1 MNDESSA
8 VAKLHQLSTDP
19 SINKLLNDIVEPLR
33 KYTETQN
40 KRMNELILIGVAL
53 SSTRN
58 LDVLLE
64 MIVDKA
70 REFTNAD
77 GGTLYLVNDDETH
90 LDFSIIQTESLG
102 FRMGGAT
109 GGKITFPSVP
119 LMVDGEPNNSNVC
132 ASVANSGRL
141 VSIPDV
147 YEVDGYD
154 FQGTRGFDAGNNYRS
169 KSMLVVP
176 LLNHEFEI
184 IGVLQLI
191 NARNIENGETIEF
204 DSEYLVL
211 TESLAS
217 QAAVALTNA
226 RLINDMQ
233 ELFESFIQTIASAID
248 EKSPYTGGHITR
260 VANLTVDIA
269 KRMNDAATGYYAET
283 NFNEDVLAELRIA
296 AWLHDTGKITTPEY
310 VVDKRTKLETIFDR
324 KELVRFRFELA
335 MANARNEADSDAKI
349 AKLKDDLEYVMGS
362 NATGEFISDEK
373 LARLKEIGETK
384 LMTSQGEETLLT
396 ENELYNLCIRKGN
409 LTAEERKV
417 IENHALMTIRL
428 LEKLPFPKKLRNVPS
443 IAGAHH
449 EKLNGKGYP
458 LGLTGD
464 QITLQARIMALAD
477 IFEALTA
484 KDRPYKDPKKMSEV
498 MRIIGFFVKDNELD
512 ANLVEFFIEENMHIE
527 YAKEHLDIE
536 QLDIE

>member
-1 MNDESSA
+1 MNDEKSM

-19 SINKLLNDIVEPLR
+19 LINKLLNDIVNPLK
-33 KYTETQN
+33 KYTETQA

-58 LDVLLE
+58 LNVLLE
-64 MIVDKA
+64 LIVDKA

-77 GGTLYLVNDDETH
+77 GGTLYLINDEETH
-90 LDFSIIQTESLG
+90 LDFSIVQTESLG
-102 FRMGGAT
+102 FRMGGASGT
-109 GGKITFPSVP
+109 SITIPSVP
-119 LMVDGEPNNSNVC
+119 LNLDGKPNHSHVC

-147 YEVDGYD
+147 YEVEGYD
-154 FQGTRGFDAGNNYRS
+154 FQGTRGFDQGNNYRS

-191 NARNIENGETIEF
+191 NARELSTGETIEF
-204 DSEYLVL
+204 DTEYLVL
-211 TESLAS
+211 TEALAS

-226 RLINDMQ
+226 RLINDME
-233 ELFESFIQTIASAID
+233 ELFEAFIRTIASAID

-269 KRMNDAATGYYAET
+269 NRINEINSGFYADT
-283 NFNEDVLAELRIA
+283 KFSEDILSELRIA

-310 VVDKRTKLETIFDR
+310 VIDKRTKLETIFDR
-324 KELVRFRFELA
+324 KEMVRYRFELA
-335 MANARNEADSDAKI
+335 MANARHEDNAEAKI
-349 AKLKDDLEYVMGS
+349 EKLKDDLEYVMGS

-373 LARLKEIGETK
+373 LARLKEISEIK
-384 LMTSQGEETLLT
+384 VMTSQGEETILT

-417 IENHALMTIRL
+417 IENHALMTIKL
-428 LEKLPFPKKLRNVPS
+428 LEQLPFPKKLRDVPS

-458 LGLTGD
+458 LGLAGD
-464 QITLQARIMALAD
+464 EINIQARIMTLAD

-498 MRIIGFFVKDNELD
+498 MRIVGFMVKDNELD
-512 ANLVEFFIEENMHIE
+512 KNLVDFFIDQKMHIE
-527 YAKEHLDIE
+527 YAKEHLDPQ
-536 QLDIE
+536 QLDMD